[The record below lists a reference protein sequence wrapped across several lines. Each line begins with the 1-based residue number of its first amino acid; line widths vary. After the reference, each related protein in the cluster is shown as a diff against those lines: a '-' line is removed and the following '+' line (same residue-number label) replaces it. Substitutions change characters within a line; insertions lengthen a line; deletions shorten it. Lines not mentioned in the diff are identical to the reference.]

1 MNSRTEITAIVLAA
15 GSSSRMGGEDK
26 LMMMIEGKPLLWH
39 AVKNICASDI
49 SKCIVV
55 VRSDPEKYRS
65 ILTDFNVEVVIAPN
79 AHEGMSAS
87 MRTGVDTAA
96 EGSDGYMICLGDMPN
111 LTSNHF
117 NEVIAAHLD
126 GKIVRPKTNDGRFG
140 HPVLFD
146 QCYYDDLKK
155 MSGDEGARALIKRE
169 HENVVELEMGDAILI
184 DLDTPEAWS
193 KWQGRSISEY

>member
-1 MNSRTEITAIVLAA
+1 MNSNTRITAIVLAA

-26 LMMMIEGKPLLWH
+26 LMMMIEGKPLLYR

-55 VRSDPEKYRS
+55 VRSDPNKYRAM
-65 ILTDFNVEVVIAPN
+65 LTDFDVEITVAPH

-87 MRTGVDTAA
+87 MKTGVETAD
-96 EGSDGYMICLGDMPN
+96 ENSNGYMICLGDMPN
-111 LTSNHF
+111 LMPHHF
-117 NEVIAAHLD
+117 NEVIAAHIA
-126 GKIVRPKTNDGRFG
+126 GKIIRPKTKDGQFG

-169 HENVVELEMGDAILI
+169 GANVIELVMDDAILI
-184 DLDTPEAWS
+184 DLDTPQAWTS
-193 KWQGRSISEY
+193 WEERLNSER

>member
-1 MNSRTEITAIVLAA
+1 MKYETRITAIVLAA
-15 GSSSRMGGEDK
+15 GSSSRMGGGDK
-26 LMMMIEGKPLLWH
+26 LMMMIDGEPLLWH

-49 SKCIVV
+49 SRCIVV
-55 VRSDPEKYRS
+55 VRNDPENYRS
-65 ILTDFNVEVVIAPN
+65 ILAEFDVEVVIAPN

-87 MRTGVDTAA
+87 MRTGVSAA
-96 EGSDGYMICLGDMPN
+96 GEGSIGYMICLGDMPD
-111 LTSNHF
+111 LTSDHF
-117 NEVIAAHLD
+117 NEVIAAHRD
-126 GKIVRPKTNDGRFG
+126 GKVIRPKTKDGHFG

-169 HENVVELEMGDAILI
+169 HENVLELEMRDAILI

-193 KWQGRSISEY
+193 KWQGRSISEH